1 MTRPPGRAAKIIDP
15 GAPVCYKVKML
26 PSGNRLF
33 LIPALALLALSC
45 SQAPRP
51 RAVAP
56 RPAPLPAEPSAIDRS
71 TDLFYS
77 GKQAALS
84 GDFDCAEAQFQ
95 LALNAVI
102 PPGEVRPAAPE
113 VEEFSASLYDS
124 IQRYEAMAPSA
135 ADAAESA
142 EPRGLPDELQG
153 VSGQTSEADLQR
165 AREAVKSDDRAGTFD
180 IPITVN
186 DSVLAI
192 VASFSSRESVRERFS
207 EGLVRAGRYMPMIRD
222 VFRKAG
228 LPTDLAYVAM
238 IESSFKTRAR
248 SRAKAQGVW
257 QFIAPTGRRYG
268 LRCTR
273 IVDERSDPIKA
284 TEAAAAYFR
293 DLYEIFGDWYLA
305 MAAYDCGEGRVARA
319 IARAGTDNYW
329 ELCRLGALPRET
341 RLYVPSVI
349 AAALI
354 DKNQEHYGFKVDAEP
369 PIDFETATLRKPVDL
384 RQVARACDVS
394 YDDLAELNPELRTFV
409 TPRESSGYLLR
420 VPKGLAAAV
429 ESKAPSLPEAAVP
442 ALRRHRVRKGET
454 LARVARRYGV
464 SAAALADANDLP
476 RGARLAPKRMLVIPD
491 REPET
496 YAVRKS
502 RKSRKSAS
510 GANDGIARA
519 GYRVRR
525 GDTLYSIANRH
536 HTTVDKLRE
545 WNRLDENA
553 AIRPG
558 ERLSVANGR

>member
-1 MTRPPGRAAKIIDP
+1 
-15 GAPVCYKVKML
+15 ML
-26 PSGNRLF
+26 PSRSLF
-33 LIPALALLALSC
+33 FAIPVLTALLVGC

-51 RAVAP
+51 RAVVPVAP
-56 RPAPLPAEPSAIDRS
+56 PAPAAEPSPIARS
-71 TDLFYS
+71 TELFYS

-84 GDFDCAEAQFQ
+84 GDFDCAETQFQ

-102 PPGEVRPAAPE
+102 PPGQARPAAPDL
-113 VEEFSASLYDS
+113 EEFSASLYDS

-135 ADAAESA
+135 ADADAA

-153 VSGQTSEADLQR
+153 VSGQTSDADLRR
-165 AREAVKSDDRAGTFD
+165 AREAVKSDARAGTFD

-192 VASFSSRESVRERFS
+192 IASFSSRESVRERFS
-207 EGLVRAGRYMPMIRD
+207 EGLVRAGRYMPMIRN

-268 LRCTR
+268 LRSTR
-273 IVDERSDPIKA
+273 VVDERSDPVKA

-293 DLYEIFGDWYLA
+293 DLYDLFDDWYLA

-319 IARAGTDNYW
+319 IARTGVDNYW
-329 ELCRLGALPRET
+329 ELCRIGALPRET

-354 DKNQEHYGFKVDAEP
+354 DKNQEHYGFRVDPEAPVE
-369 PIDFETATLRKPVDL
+369 FETATLGKPVDL
-384 RQVARACDVS
+384 RRVAKACGVA
-394 YDDLAELNPELRTFV
+394 YDELAELNPELRTFV
-409 TPRESSGYLLR
+409 TPRESTGYSLR
-420 VPKGLAAAV
+420 VPRGLARAV
-429 ESKAPSLPEAAVP
+429 EQKAEALPEAAVP

-454 LARVARRYGV
+454 LARIARRFGV
-464 SAAALADANDLP
+464 TASALAEANDLP
-476 RGARLAPKRMLVIPD
+476 LRARLAPRRTLVIPD
-491 REPET
+491 REP
-496 YAVRKS
+496 
-502 RKSRKSAS
+502 
-510 GANDGIARA
+510 GAYVVRA
-519 GYRVRR
+519 GRERGRTATNRGVSRTAYRVRK
-525 GDTLYSIANRH
+525 GDTLFSIATRH

-545 WNRLDENA
+545 WNRLDDGK
-553 AIRPG
+553 AIHPG
-558 ERLSVANGR
+558 ERLSVGGTR

>member
-1 MTRPPGRAAKIIDP
+1 MPVDARP
-15 GAPVCYKVKML
+15 PVCYKLEML
-26 PSGNRLF
+26 PSGRRL
-33 LIPALALLALSC
+33 LPASALALFALSC

-51 RAVAP
+51 STVAA
-56 RPAPLPAEPSAIDRS
+56 PASPPSAAAAPSPIDRS
-71 TDLFYS
+71 TELFYS

-102 PPGEVRPAAPE
+102 PPGAIRPASPE
-113 VEEFSASLYDS
+113 IEEFSASLYDS

-135 ADAAESA
+135 ADADAA

-165 AREAVKSDDRAGTFD
+165 AREAVDSDRRAGTFD

-186 DSVLAI
+186 DSVLAMI
-192 VASFSSRESVRERFS
+192 ASFSSRETVRERFS
-207 EGLVRAGRYMPMIRD
+207 EGLVRAGRYMPMIRET
-222 VFRKAG
+222 FRKAG

-238 IESSFKTRAR
+238 IESSFKTGAR
-248 SRAKAQGVW
+248 SRARAQGVW

-268 LRCTR
+268 LRTTR
-273 IVDERSDPIKA
+273 LVDERSDPMKA
-284 TEAAAAYFR
+284 TEAAAGYFR
-293 DLYEIFGDWYLA
+293 DLYDLFGDWYLA

-319 IARAGTDNYW
+319 IARTGTDNYW

-354 DKNQEHYGFKVDAEP
+354 GKNQEHYGFEIDPEP
-369 PIDFETATLRKPVDL
+369 PIEFETARLEKPVDL
-384 RQVARACDVS
+384 RRVARACGVS

-420 VPKGLAAAV
+420 VPAGLAEAVNETAEKLPAA
-429 ESKAPSLPEAAVP
+429 SVP

-464 SAAALADANDLP
+464 SEASLAEANDLP
-476 RGARLAPKRMLVIPD
+476 RGARLVPRRMLVIPD
-491 REPET
+491 REPDAWT
-496 YAVRKS
+496 ARKGKS
-502 RKSRKSAS
+502 RRAS
-510 GANDGIARA
+510 NRESSGVARTR
-519 GYRVRR
+519 YRVRR
-525 GDTLYSIANRH
+525 GDTLFSIATRH

-545 WNRLDENA
+545 WNGLEGT

-558 ERLSVANGR
+558 ERLAVAESR

>member
-1 MTRPPGRAAKIIDP
+1 MQ
-15 GAPVCYKVKML
+15 
-26 PSGNRLF
+26 PSGNRF
-33 LIPALALLALSC
+33 FGITALALLLVSC
-45 SQAPRP
+45 SQAPKP
-51 RAVAP
+51 RIVSP
-56 RPAPLPAEPSAIDRS
+56 RPEPAPAEPSPIARS
-71 TDLFYS
+71 TEYFYS

-102 PPGEVRPAAPE
+102 PPGQPRPSGPE

-124 IQRYEAMAPSA
+124 ILRYEAMAPSA
-135 ADAAESA
+135 PADADAA

-165 AREAVKSDDRAGTFD
+165 ARDAVKSDDRNGTFD

-248 SRAKAQGVW
+248 SRARAQGVW
-257 QFIAPTGRRYG
+257 QFIAGTGRRYG
-268 LRCTR
+268 LRSTR
-273 IVDERSDPIKA
+273 VIDERSDPVKA

-293 DLYEIFGDWYLA
+293 DLYDLFGDWYLA
-305 MAAYDCGEGRVARA
+305 MAAYDAGEGRVARA
-319 IARAGTDNYW
+319 IARTGADSYW
-329 ELCRLGALPRET
+329 ELCRIGALPRET

-354 DKNQEHYGFKVDAEP
+354 DKNPEHYGFKVDPEP
-369 PIDFETATLRKPVDL
+369 PLEFETATLRKPVDL
-384 RQVARACDVS
+384 RRVARACGIA

-409 TPRESSGYLLR
+409 TPRETSGYALH

-429 ESKAPSLPEAAVP
+429 EEKAGALPEAAVP
-442 ALRRHRVRKGET
+442 AVRRHRVRKGET
-454 LARVARRYGV
+454 IARIAARFGV

-476 RGARLAPKRMLVIPD
+476 LRARLTPRRMLVIPD
-491 REPET
+491 REPE
-496 YAVRKS
+496 AFARVSHRRAK
-502 RKSRKSAS
+502 AEP
-510 GANDGIARA
+510 ARA
-519 GYRVRR
+519 SRTRYRVRK
-525 GDTLYSIANRH
+525 GDTLFSIANRH

-545 WNRLDENA
+545 WNDLEQDA

-558 ERLSVANGR
+558 ERLAVSGTR